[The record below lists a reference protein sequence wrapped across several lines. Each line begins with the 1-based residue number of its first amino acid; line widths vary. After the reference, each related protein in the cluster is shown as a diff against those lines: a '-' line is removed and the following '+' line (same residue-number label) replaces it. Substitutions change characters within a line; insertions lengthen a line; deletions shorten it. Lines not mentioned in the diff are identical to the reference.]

1 MCSASLC
8 PKARIRPLR
17 LRGAV
22 RYSAPT
28 PAQTLCRSIQPR
40 QHPSLGWCHGGST
53 SKRGKRCCRSRQDT
67 QGVVTPGPSFALEH
81 AGAPAQTLCRSTQPR
96 QHPSLGWCHGGSTSK
111 RGKRCCRSRQDTQ
124 GVVTPGP
131 SFALEHAGA
140 PAQTLCRSTQPR
152 QHPSLGWCHGGST
165 SKRGKRCC
173 RSRQNT
179 QGVVT
184 PGPSFTLEHA
194 GALVTRLA
202 RTGTRRGSHSG

>member
-8 PKARIRPLR
+8 PKTRIRPLR

-96 QHPSLGWCHGGSTSK
+96 QHPSLGC
-111 RGKRCCRSRQDTQ
+111 
-124 GVVTPGP
+124 
-131 SFALEHAGA
+131 
-140 PAQTLCRSTQPR
+140 
-152 QHPSLGWCHGGST
+152 CHGGST

-194 GALVTRLA
+194 GALVQKACSDWDTPRFSFWLMTMPRFSLA
-202 RTGTRRGSHSG
+202 EAFVQVEPCPGSHSG